1 MKSKFTTTVE
11 YIAVKSIITI
21 AHIVPKSWLYG
32 FLRGVAWLFYRVSK
46 RRRTITIDNLQHA
59 YPQKSAKEIAE
70 LSKSVYRE
78 LSKTLADILFML
90 SGRVQLDDL
99 LSNQEEAIEKL
110 KKVKQNYSNGSVFMG
125 AHFSNWELA
134 PLFASKYGF
143 PMVVIGREGDNKLID
158 KKIIIPFREAYG
170 NSAIYKRS
178 AGIAMV
184 KELKKGGSLGV
195 LIDQKV
201 NKSNGFLVNFFG
213 REAFTTNSIAML
225 KLKLNPCIIP
235 ISIPRISE
243 GRYRLDI
250 GEPIEYIAEEIDDE
264 KQKLLRMTERY
275 NQALEDM
282 IRAYPSQWFW
292 MHDRWNKR
300 V

>member
-1 MKSKFTTTVE
+1 MKSKFATKAE
-11 YIAVKSIITI
+11 YMALISIIKI
-21 AHIVPKSWLYG
+21 ASITPKSWLYG

-46 RRRTITIDNLQHA
+46 RRRNITIDNLKQA
-59 YPQKSAKEIAE
+59 YPNKEREEILQ
-70 LSKSVYRE
+70 LSKSVYSE
-78 LSKTLADILFML
+78 LSQTLADILFML

-99 LSNQEEAIEKL
+99 LINKKEAIAKL
-110 KKVKQNYSNGSVFMG
+110 KALKQNHSHGFIFMG

-143 PMVVIGREGDNKLID
+143 PMVVIGREGDNQLID

-170 NSAIYKRS
+170 NSAIYKKN
-178 AGIAMV
+178 AGITMV
-184 KELKKGGSLGV
+184 KELKRGGSLGV

-213 REAFTTNSIAML
+213 RKAFTTNSIAML

-250 GEPIEYIAEEIDDE
+250 GEPIEYIAEERDEE
-264 KQKLLRMTERY
+264 KQKLLSMTERY
-275 NQALEDM
+275 NQTLEDM
-282 IRAYPSQWFW
+282 IRAYPQQWFW
-292 MHDRWNKR
+292 MHDRWNQR

>member
-1 MKSKFTTTVE
+1 MKSEFVTKAE
-11 YIAVKSIITI
+11 YITVKFIIRI

-32 FLRGVAWLFYRVSK
+32 FLRAVAWLFYKVSK
-46 RRRTITIDNLQHA
+46 RRRNITIDNLQHA
-59 YPQKSAKEIAE
+59 YPQKSAEEILE

-110 KKVKQNYSNGSVFMG
+110 KRLKQNHSNGFVFMG

-170 NSAIYKRS
+170 NSAVYKRS

-243 GRYRLDI
+243 GKYRLDI

-264 KQKLLRMTERY
+264 KQRLLSMTERY

-282 IRAYPSQWFW
+282 IRAYPPQWFW

>member
-1 MKSKFTTTVE
+1 MKSEFTSRVE
-11 YIAVKSIITI
+11 YGAVKFVIWI
-21 AHIVPKSWLYG
+21 AKIAPKSWLYG
-32 FLRGVAWLFYRVSK
+32 FLSSVAKLFYRVSK
-46 RRRTITIDNLQHA
+46 KRQRITIENLQHA
-59 YPQKSAKEIAE
+59 YPEKSHQEVVALSQAVYSEI
-70 LSKSVYRE
+70 
-78 LSKTLADILFML
+78 SKTLADILMIV
-90 SGRVQLDDL
+90 SGRVELDDMVI
-99 LSNQEEAIEKL
+99 NQDEAIKKLQQL
-110 KKVKQNYSNGSVFMG
+110 KKKYSNGFVFMG

-170 NSAIYKRS
+170 NSAVYKRG

-184 KELKKGGSLGV
+184 KEIKKGGSIGV

-225 KLKLNPCIIP
+225 KNKLDPLIIP
-235 ISIPRISE
+235 ISIPRMSN
-243 GRYRLDI
+243 GKYRLDI
-250 GEPIEYIAEEIDDE
+250 GEPIEYIAAEISDE
-264 KQKLLRMTERY
+264 SQRLLKMTEVY

-282 IRAYPSQWFW
+282 IRDYPSQWFW